1 MKTVLKIVLFLS
13 FISSL
18 YAQDRFLYPVYSVK
32 LDKISLETMK
42 ILIVEK
48 EQQAIR
54 TYVKSREHF
63 ESLLPEY
70 EYMLNLN
77 NLLLLHKKTDK
88 EYLYNLLGR
97 ISIDEDNKLK
107 YEPLENN
114 KQDSNYE
121 MIEKKQS
128 ELKKNIE
135 YVNQNKLSLEAI
147 KVILDVDLINEDL
160 GEKLYSNKEN
170 ILSVKEATENLI
182 NCRFCEQMLNV
193 YSQEEDKGCRFYSL
207 CDYSNNLE
215 HRDYTMFYIIIFND
229 ELYKRNRVD
238 VRKDVLEYFKNINEK
253 GNIYN
258 QLNSKY
264 ISKTF
269 EEWCISQS
277 DPNISPLKKC
287 EREDIKHLK
296 EQNK

>member
-1 MKTVLKIVLFLS
+1 MKIVLKVILFLS
-13 FISSL
+13 FIGSL
-18 YAQDRFLYPVYSVK
+18 YAESKFLYPVYSPK
-32 LDKISLETMK
+32 LDKISLETIKM
-42 ILIVEK
+42 LI
-48 EQQAIR
+48 IR
-54 TYVKSREHF
+54 EDETSFSKGWDVPKDFVYTI
-63 ESLLPEY
+63 
-70 EYMLNLN
+70 NLN

>member
-1 MKTVLKIVLFLS
+1 MKIVLKVILFLS
-13 FISSL
+13 FIGSL

-48 EQQAIR
+48 EQQAIK

-107 YEPLENN
+107 YEPLENIQ
-114 KQDSNYE
+114 KDSNYE

-135 YVNQNKLSLEAI
+135 YVNQNKLSLETI
-147 KVILDVDLINEDL
+147 KIILDVDLIDEDL
-160 GEKLYSNKEN
+160 GEELYSNKEN
-170 ILSVKEATENLI
+170 ISSVEKATKNLI
-182 NCRFCEQMLNV
+182 NCRFWEQMVNI
-193 YSQEEDKGCRFYSL
+193 YSNRNGCKIYSL
-207 CDYSNNLE
+207 CDDTTDYRNKWNYTVIYAVIIDDKITYLDMS
-215 HRDYTMFYIIIFND
+215 RDLLKFFEDFD
-229 ELYKRNRVD
+229 EKS
-238 VRKDVLEYFKNINEK
+238 
-253 GNIYN
+253 NIYN

-264 ISKTF
+264 ISQTF
-269 EEWCISQS
+269 QEWCVAQRDQS
-277 DPNISPLKKC
+277 IPPEKEC
-287 EREDIKHLK
+287 QPTDIKYFK
-296 EQNK
+296 KIK

>member
-1 MKTVLKIVLFLS
+1 MKIVLKVILFLS

-32 LDKISLETMK
+32 LDKISLETIKM
-42 ILIVEK
+42 LI
-48 EQQAIR
+48 IR
-54 TYVKSREHF
+54 EDETSFSKGWDVPKDFVYTI
-63 ESLLPEY
+63 
-70 EYMLNLN
+70 NLN

-121 MIEKKQS
+121 MIEKKKS

-135 YVNQNKLSLEAI
+135 YVNQNKLTLETI
-147 KVILDVDLINEDL
+147 KIILDVDLIDEDL
-160 GEKLYSNKEN
+160 GEELYSNKEN
-170 ILSVKEATENLI
+170 ILSVEKATKNLI
-182 NCRFCEQMLNV
+182 NCRFCEQMINV
-193 YSQEEDKGCRFYSL
+193 YSQEEDKGCKFYSL

-215 HRDYTMFYIIIFND
+215 HMDYTMFYIIIFND

-253 GNIYN
+253 SNMYN
-258 QLNSKY
+258 QLNNKY

-269 EEWCISQS
+269 EEWCVAQR
-277 DPNISPLKKC
+277 DRNISPLKKC

-296 EQNK
+296 EQNR

>member
-1 MKTVLKIVLFLS
+1 MKAVLKVILFLS

-32 LDKISLETMK
+32 LDKISLETIKM
-42 ILIVEK
+42 LI
-48 EQQAIR
+48 IR
-54 TYVKSREHF
+54 EDETSFSKGWDVPKDFVYTI
-63 ESLLPEY
+63 
-70 EYMLNLN
+70 NLN

-121 MIEKKQS
+121 MIEKKKS